1 MQNDLDVF
9 FNNVM
14 EEANNAPLP
23 DSYVAKYLE
32 GFVRILYDD
41 CPEVREIIA
50 IINNQVDNPDR

>member
-1 MQNDLDVF
+1 MQNDFDVF

-32 GFVRILYDD
+32 GFLRILYDD
-41 CPEVREIIA
+41 FPAVRERIT
-50 IINNQVDNPDR
+50 IINKLVDNPD

>member
-14 EEANNAPLP
+14 KDAHRAPLP

-41 CPEVREIIA
+41 FPAVRERIA
-50 IINNQVDNPDR
+50 LINKLVDKPDC

>member
-1 MQNDLDVF
+1 MQNDFDVF

-32 GFVRILYDD
+32 GIIRILYDD
-41 CPEVREIIA
+41 CLEVREIIA
-50 IINNQVDNPDR
+50 IINKLVDKPDC